1 MATLDLTLAA
11 LRLAGLT
18 NFTPEFGTK
27 EADGV
32 SVSTENV
39 CKDIMLP
46 FTFQRPVLVS
56 ETSDTGN
63 IEATRTLVLTNS
75 GIVLTLGRATF
86 AGCKITVQTG
96 FTSGSAQVRY
106 LTAANTYETVTLAAG
121 NSVEIVSNSDL
132 YFYKRLRINNSII
145 INTNE
150 NLIQNRR
157 YLYPSVF
164 PLANRNKETDFVV
177 QNNALYSK
185 NTVYIRAGA
194 TLPPFY
200 VEGVGLLQWHT
211 ETDVELGK
219 DDLDDTELNGFVGGK
234 DYFIY
239 LIYSPTLFPNAKDNL
254 GFKISLND
262 PDGIS
267 LYGNSDIAGSGAKPI
282 KAYAEVDG
290 AVLDEQNCMCIGG
303 FHTVLV
309 DCDALAAGQQVH
321 PLTDYTAG
329 AVHPFTVWDLYH
341 RPEGSSVGMLYNP
354 CINKWGSLYLL
365 SERAFDKTGTAAS
378 YGGTYPQNNIILI
391 SAANKEFVT
400 GTTTGRIFPCLR
412 GEQILSCQKQRF
424 PTLQEFTAFT
434 LGSPQGLEIKGDAN
448 PVTTGGHLASD
459 NTQIISYCGMFDG
472 VGVLWQWG
480 QENGYTISSDWQ
492 TNYNTMH
499 DKDVKGD
506 ASNPQTR
513 VILGGHWSNSS
524 HCGSRAYHW
533 NRGALELIDYFGFRA
548 VAEPRHIKG

>member
-96 FTSGSAQVRY
+96 FSSGSAQVRY

-150 NLIQNRR
+150 NLILNRR

-164 PLANRNKETDFVV
+164 PVANRNKDTDFVV
-177 QNNALYSK
+177 QNNQLYSK
-185 NTVYIRAGA
+185 NSVFIRAGA

-200 VEGVGLLQWHT
+200 VENVGLLQFHT
-211 ETDVELGK
+211 ENDIELDV
-219 DDLDDTELNGFVGGK
+219 DDCDDTCTGLEAGK

-290 AVLDEQNCMCIGG
+290 AVLNEQNCMCIGG

-309 DCDALAAGQQVH
+309 DCTALAAGAQVH

-378 YGGTYPQNNIILI
+378 YGGTYPKNNIILI

-400 GTTTGRIFPCLR
+400 GTTTVRVFPCLR
-412 GEQILSCQKQRF
+412 GEQILSFQKQRF

-434 LGSPQGLEIKGDAN
+434 LGSPQGLAIKGAAN

-480 QENGYTISSDWQ
+480 QENGYTVSSDWQ
-492 TNYNTMH
+492 TNYNTTH

-506 ASNPQTR
+506 AYNPQTR
-513 VILGGHWSNSS
+513 VILGGDWDYGS
-524 HCGSRAYHW
+524 HCGSRAYFW
-533 NRGALELIDYFGFRA
+533 NDGALVLDDIIGFRA

>member
-1 MATLDLTLAA
+1 MATLDLTLAQ

-46 FTFQRPVLVS
+46 FTFQRPVLVN

-63 IEATRTLVLTNS
+63 IEANRTLVLTNS
-75 GIVLTLGRATF
+75 NIILTLGRATF
-86 AGCKITVQTG
+86 AGCKIVVQAG
-96 FTSGSAQVRY
+96 FTSGSAEVKY
-106 LTAANTYETVTLAAG
+106 LTAANTYGIVTLAAG
-121 NSVEIVSNSDL
+121 NSVEIVSNSAL
-132 YFYKRLRINNSII
+132 YFYKRLLVNNSIV

-150 NLIQNRR
+150 HNRR

-164 PLANRNKETDFVV
+164 PLVNRNKETDFVV

-200 VEGVGLLQWHT
+200 VEGVGILQWHT
-211 ETDVELGK
+211 ESDVELGG

-239 LIYSPTLFPNAKDNL
+239 LIYSPTLFPNAPDNL

-267 LYGNSDIAGSGAKPI
+267 LYGDSDIAGTGAHPLKP
-282 KAYAEVDG
+282 YAEVDG
-290 AVLDEQNCMCIGG
+290 VVLTEENCLCIGG
-303 FHTVLV
+303 FHTVV
-309 DCDALAAGQQVH
+309 CDCNAL
-321 PLTDYTAG
+321 PTG
-329 AVHPFTVWDLYH
+329 AQIHPFTGYEAGAIHPFSVWDLFH
-341 RPEGSSVGMLYNP
+341 RAEGTNVGMLFNP
-354 CINKWGSLYLL
+354 TIQKWGGIYLPC
-365 SERAFDKTGTAAS
+365 ERAHAKTGTAAT
-378 YGGTYPQNNIILI
+378 YGGTYPKNNVMLI

-400 GTTTGRIFPCLR
+400 GKTTGREFHCLR
-412 GEQILSCQKQRF
+412 GEQIMSFQHQRF
-424 PTLQEFTAFT
+424 PTTQEFTAFT
-434 LGSPQGLEIKGDAN
+434 LGSPQGLSIKDGKN
-448 PVTTGGHLASD
+448 PVTTGAHLVSD

-472 VGVLWQWG
+472 VGVIWQFG
-480 QENGYTISSDWQ
+480 NANGYTYADDSRVNYTAQDSDVRGSA
-492 TNYNTMH
+492 H
-499 DKDVKGD
+499 
-506 ASNPQTR
+506 SPQTR
-513 VILGGHWSNSS
+513 VVFGGGWDNSS
-524 HCGSRAYHW
+524 QSGSRAYQW
-533 NRGALELIDYFGFRA
+533 NVGELGLYANIGFRA
-548 VAEPRHIKG
+548 VAEPRRTII

>member
-46 FTFQRPVLVS
+46 FTFQRPVLVN

-63 IEATRTLVLTNS
+63 IEANRTLVLTNS
-75 GIVLTLGRATF
+75 NIILTLGRATF
-86 AGCKITVQTG
+86 TGCKIVVQAG
-96 FTSGSAQVRY
+96 YTSGSAEVKY

-121 NSVEIVSNSDL
+121 NSLEIVSNSAL
-132 YFYKRLRINNSII
+132 YFYKRLRVNNSIV

-150 NLIQNRR
+150 HLINNRR

-164 PLANRNKETDFVV
+164 PLVNRNKETDFVV

-219 DDLDDTELNGFVGGK
+219 DDLDDTCTGLEPGK

-239 LIYSPTLFPNAKDNL
+239 LVYSPTLFPNAPDNL

-267 LYGNSDIAGSGAKPI
+267 IYGDSDIAGTGAHPLKP
-282 KAYAEVDG
+282 YAEVG
-290 AVLDEQNCMCIGG
+290 GVVLTEDNCLCIGG
-303 FHTVLV
+303 FHTVV
-309 DCDALAAGQQVH
+309 CDCDAL
-321 PLTDYTAG
+321 PNG
-329 AVHPFTVWDLYH
+329 AQIHPFTGYKAGAIHPFSVWDLFH
-341 RPEGSSVGMLYNP
+341 RAEGTNVGMLFNP
-354 CINKWGSLYLL
+354 TVQKWGSIYLL
-365 SERAFDKTGTAAS
+365 SERAFDKTGTPAT
-378 YGGTYPQNNIILI
+378 YGGTYPKNNVMLI

-400 GTTTGRIFPCLR
+400 GETTGRIFHCLR
-412 GEQILSCQKQRF
+412 GEQIMSFQHQRL

-434 LGSPQGLEIKGDAN
+434 LGSPQGFSLKEIDD

-472 VGVLWQWG
+472 VGVLYQWG
-480 QENGYTISSDWQ
+480 QENGFSVSSGWQ
-492 TNYNTMH
+492 TNYTTH
-499 DKDVKGD
+499 DSDVKGEV
-506 ASNPQTR
+506 ASPQTR
-513 VILGGHWSNSS
+513 IILGNYWGGDLRS
-524 HCGSRAYHW
+524 GSRSCAW
-533 NRGALELIDYFGFRA
+533 DNGALKLTYFIGFRA
-548 VAEPRHIKG
+548 VAEPRHTRI

>member
-1 MATLDLTLAA
+1 MATLDLTLNQ

-18 NFTPEFGTK
+18 NFTPDFGTK

-56 ETSDTGN
+56 ENSDTGS
-63 IEATRTLVLTNS
+63 IEANRLLVLTNS
-75 GIVLTLGRATF
+75 NIVLTLGRATF
-86 AGCKITVQTG
+86 GGCTVSVQAG
-96 FTSGSAQVRY
+96 FSDGSAQVRY
-106 LTAANTYETVTLAAG
+106 LVAAETYNTVTLAPG
-121 NSVEIVSNSDL
+121 DRIELVSTSDL
-132 YFYKRLRINNSII
+132 FFSVLLRVNDSTVV
-145 INTNE
+145 NTE
-150 NLIQNRR
+150 GKLTWNRR
-157 YLYPSVF
+157 YLYPTVM
-164 PLANRNKETDFVV
+164 PLTDRNKETDFVV
-177 QNNALYSK
+177 QNNEVYSK
-185 NTVYIRAGA
+185 DTVYIRAGA

-200 VEGVGLLQWHT
+200 VESVGVLQYHT
-211 ETDVELGK
+211 ETDVVLSAVN
-219 DDLDDTELNGFVGGK
+219 LDDTAAGFEAGK

-239 LIYSPTLFPNAKDNL
+239 LIYSPALFPSAPNNL

-267 LYGNSDIAGSGAKPI
+267 LYGNSDIAGIGVHPVKP
-282 KAYAEVDG
+282 YAEVAGVALSDT
-290 AVLDEQNCMCIGG
+290 NCMCVGG

-309 DCDALAAGQQVH
+309 DCTALSAGQQVH
-321 PLTDYTAG
+321 PFANYTA
-329 AVHPFTVWDLYH
+329 AAIHPYSVWDLFH
-341 RPEGSSVGMLYNP
+341 RPEGTSVGMTYNP
-354 CINKWGSLYLL
+354 CVNKWGSIYLL

-378 YGGTYPQNNIILI
+378 YGGTYPKNNIILI

-400 GTTTGRIFPCLR
+400 GTTTGRVFPCLR
-412 GEQILSCQKQRF
+412 GEQILSFQKQRF

-434 LGSPQGLEIKGDAN
+434 LGSPQGLAIKGAAN

-480 QENGYTISSDWQ
+480 QENGYTFSSDWQ
-492 TNYNTMH
+492 TNYNTTH
-499 DKDVKGD
+499 DRDVKGD
-506 ASNPQTR
+506 AYNPQTR
-513 VILGGHWSNSS
+513 VTLGGNWGSGSL
-524 HCGSRAYHW
+524 CGSRACAWDH
-533 NRGALELIDYFGFRA
+533 GALVLLGNFGFRA

>member
-1 MATLDLTLAA
+1 MATLDLTLAE

-39 CKDIMLP
+39 CKDFMLP
-46 FTFQRPVLVS
+46 FKFQRPVLVS

-150 NLIQNRR
+150 NLILNRR

-164 PLANRNKETDFVV
+164 PVANRNKDTDFVV
-177 QNNALYSK
+177 QNNQLYSK
-185 NTVYIRAGA
+185 NSVFIRAGA

-200 VEGVGLLQWHT
+200 VENVGLLQFHT
-211 ETDVELGK
+211 ESDIEL
-219 DDLDDTELNGFVGGK
+219 DADYCDDTCNGFEAGK

-290 AVLDEQNCMCIGG
+290 AVLNEQNCMCIGG

-378 YGGTYPQNNIILI
+378 YGGTYPKNNIILI

-400 GTTTGRIFPCLR
+400 GTTTGRVFPCLR
-412 GEQILSCQKQRF
+412 GEQILSFQKQRL

-434 LGSPQGLEIKGDAN
+434 LGSPQGLAIKGAAN

-480 QENGYTISSDWQ
+480 QENGYTVSSDWQ
-492 TNYNTMH
+492 TNYNTTH
-499 DKDVKGD
+499 DRDVKGD
-506 ASNPQTR
+506 AYNPQTR
-513 VILGGHWSNSS
+513 VRLGGDWGSSS
-524 HCGSRAYHW
+524 HCGARACVW
-533 NRGALELIDYFGFRA
+533 SNGALELAGYLGFRA

>member
-1 MATLDLTLAA
+1 MATLDLTLAE

-39 CKDIMLP
+39 CKDFMLP
-46 FTFQRPVLVS
+46 FKFQRPVLVS

-75 GIVLTLGRATF
+75 GTVLTLGRATF

-96 FTSGSAQVRY
+96 FTSGSAQVKY
-106 LTAANTYETVTLAAG
+106 LTAADTYETVTLSAG

-150 NLIQNRR
+150 HLIQNRR

-164 PLANRNKETDFVV
+164 PVVNRNKDTDFVV
-177 QNNALYSK
+177 QNNKLYSK
-185 NTVYIRAGA
+185 NSVFIRAGA

-200 VEGVGLLQWHT
+200 VESVGLLQFHT
-211 ETDVELGK
+211 ESDLELTA
-219 DDLDDTELNGFVGGK
+219 DDCDDTCNGLEAGK

-239 LIYSPTLFPNAKDNL
+239 LIYSSQLFPNAKDNL

-267 LYGNSDIAGSGAKPI
+267 IYGNSDIAGSGTKPI
-282 KAYAEVDG
+282 KAYAEIDG
-290 AVLDEQNCMCIGG
+290 VVLTADNCMCVGG
-303 FHTVLV
+303 FHTVLA
-309 DCDALAAGQQVH
+309 DCTALAAGAQVH
-321 PLTDYTAG
+321 PLLDYTAG
-329 AVHPFTVWDLYH
+329 AVHPFTVWDLFH

-365 SERAFDKTGTAAS
+365 SERAHAKTGTPAS
-378 YGGTYPQNNIILI
+378 YGGTYPNNNIMLI

-400 GTTTGRIFPCLR
+400 GTTTGRVFPCLR
-412 GEQILSCQKQRF
+412 GEQILSFQKQRF

-434 LGSPQGLEIKGDAN
+434 LGSPQGLAINGAAN
-448 PVTTGGHLASD
+448 PVTTGAHLASD

-480 QENGYTISSDWQ
+480 QENGYTSASDWN
-492 TNYNTMH
+492 TNYNTTH

-506 ASNPQTR
+506 AFNAQTR
-513 VILGGHWSNSS
+513 VILGGKWSSGS
-524 HCGSRAYHW
+524 HCGSRAHSWYY
-533 NRGALELIDYFGFRA
+533 GALELGGVLGFRA

>member
-1 MATLDLTLAA
+1 MATLDLTLAE

-39 CKDIMLP
+39 CKDFMLP
-46 FTFQRPVLVS
+46 FKFQRPVLVS

-96 FTSGSAQVRY
+96 FSSGSAQVRY

-132 YFYKRLRINNSII
+132 YFYKRLRINESII

-150 NLIQNRR
+150 HLIQNRR

-164 PLANRNKETDFVV
+164 PVVNRNKDTDFVV
-177 QNNALYSK
+177 QNNQLYSK
-185 NTVYIRAGA
+185 NSVYIRAGA
-194 TLPPFY
+194 TLPPFF
-200 VEGVGLLQWHT
+200 VQDVGLLQFHT
-211 ETDVELGK
+211 ESDIEL
-219 DDLDDTELNGFVGGK
+219 DASYCDDTCNGFEAGK

-239 LIYSPTLFPNAKDNL
+239 LIYSPSLFPNAKDNL

-267 LYGNSDIAGSGAKPI
+267 LYGNSDIAGTGTKPI
-282 KAYAEVDG
+282 KAYAEIDG
-290 AVLDEQNCMCIGG
+290 VVLTADNCMCVGG

-309 DCDALAAGQQVH
+309 DCTALAAGAQVH
-321 PLTDYTAG
+321 PFADYTAA
-329 AVHPFTVWDLYH
+329 AVHPFSVWDLFH
-341 RPEGSSVGMLYNP
+341 RPEGSSVGMLYDP
-354 CINKWGSLYLL
+354 CINKWGSIYLL
-365 SERAFDKTGTAAS
+365 SERAFDKTGTAAT
-378 YGGTYPQNNIILI
+378 YGGTYPKNNIMLI

-400 GTTTGRIFPCLR
+400 GTTAGRVFPCLR
-412 GEQILSCQKQRF
+412 GEQILSFQKQRF

-434 LGSPQGLEIKGDAN
+434 LGSPQGLAIKGAAN

-480 QENGYTISSDWQ
+480 QENGYTVSSDWQ
-492 TNYNTMH
+492 TNYNTTH
-499 DKDVKGD
+499 DRDVKGD
-506 ASNPQTR
+506 AYNPQTR
-513 VILGGHWSNSS
+513 VILGGDWNYSS
-524 HCGSRAYHW
+524 HCGSRACIW
-533 NRGALELIDYFGFRA
+533 NNGALVLNDNLGFRA

>member
-1 MATLDLTLAA
+1 MATLDLTLAE

-39 CKDIMLP
+39 CKDFMLP
-46 FTFQRPVLVS
+46 FKFQRPVLVS

-63 IEATRTLVLTNS
+63 IEATRTLVLINS

-96 FTSGSAQVRY
+96 FSSGSAQVRY
-106 LTAANTYETVTLAAG
+106 LTAADTYETVTLAAG
-121 NSVEIVSNSDL
+121 NSVEIVSNSYL
-132 YFYKRLRINNSII
+132 YFYKRLRINESII

-150 NLIQNRR
+150 HLIQNRR

-164 PLANRNKETDFVV
+164 PVVNRNKDTDFVV
-177 QNNALYSK
+177 QNNQLYSK
-185 NTVYIRAGA
+185 NSVYIRAGA
-194 TLPPFY
+194 TLSPFF
-200 VEGVGLLQWHT
+200 VQDVGLLQFHT
-211 ETDVELGK
+211 ESDIEL
-219 DDLDDTELNGFVGGK
+219 DASYCDDTCNGFEVGK

-239 LIYSPTLFPNAKDNL
+239 LIYSPSLFPNAKDNL

-267 LYGNSDIAGSGAKPI
+267 LYGNSDIAGTGTKPI
-282 KAYAEVDG
+282 KAYAEIDG
-290 AVLDEQNCMCIGG
+290 VVLTADNCMCVGG

-309 DCDALAAGQQVH
+309 DCTALAAGAQVH
-321 PLTDYTAG
+321 PFADYTAA
-329 AVHPFTVWDLYH
+329 AVHPFSVWDLFH
-341 RPEGSSVGMLYNP
+341 RPEGSSVGMLYDP
-354 CINKWGSLYLL
+354 CINKWGSIYLL
-365 SERAFDKTGTAAS
+365 SERAFDKTGTAAT
-378 YGGTYPQNNIILI
+378 YGGTYPQNNIMLI

-400 GTTTGRIFPCLR
+400 GTTGRVFPCLR
-412 GEQILSCQKQRF
+412 GEQILSFQKQRF

-434 LGSPQGLEIKGDAN
+434 LGSPQGLAIKGAAK

-472 VGVLWQWG
+472 VGVLRQWG
-480 QENGYTISSDWQ
+480 QENGYTVFSDWQ
-492 TNYNTMH
+492 TNYNTTH
-499 DKDVKGD
+499 DRDVKGD
-506 ASNPQTR
+506 AYNPQTR
-513 VILGGHWSNSS
+513 VLLGGSWNDSS
-524 HCGSRAYHW
+524 HCGSRACNWDH
-533 NRGALELIDYFGFRA
+533 GALELNDNAGFRA

>member
-1 MATLDLTLAA
+1 MAILDLTLAQ

-32 SVSTENV
+32 GVSTENV

-46 FTFQRPVLVS
+46 FTFQRPVLVN

-63 IEATRTLVLTNS
+63 IEANRTLVLTNS
-75 GIVLTLGRATF
+75 NIILTLGRATF
-86 AGCKITVQTG
+86 AGCKIVVQAD
-96 FTSGSAQVRY
+96 FTSGSAEVKY

-121 NSVEIVSNSDL
+121 NSVEIVSNSAL
-132 YFYKRLRINNSII
+132 YFYKRLLVNNSIV
-145 INTNE
+145 INTNG
-150 NLIQNRR
+150 NLINNRR

-164 PLANRNKETDFVV
+164 PLVNRNKETDFVV

-200 VEGVGLLQWHT
+200 VKGVGILQWHT
-211 ETDVELGK
+211 ESDVELGG

-239 LIYSPTLFPNAKDNL
+239 LIYSPTLFPNAPDNL

-267 LYGNSDIAGSGAKPI
+267 LYGDSDIAGTGANPLKP
-282 KAYAEVDG
+282 YAEVDG
-290 AVLDEQNCMCIGG
+290 VVLTEENCLCIGG
-303 FHTVLV
+303 FHTVV
-309 DCDALAAGQQVH
+309 CDCNALPTGAQIH
-321 PLTDYTAG
+321 PFKDYKAG
-329 AVHPFTVWDLYH
+329 AIHPFSVWDLFH
-341 RPEGSSVGMLYNP
+341 RAEGTNVGMLFNP
-354 CINKWGSLYLL
+354 TIQKWGGIYLQC
-365 SERAFDKTGTAAS
+365 ERAHAKTGTAAT
-378 YGGTYPQNNIILI
+378 YGGTYPKNNVMLI

-400 GTTTGRIFPCLR
+400 GATTGRIFCCLR
-412 GEQILSCQKQRF
+412 GEQIMSFQHQRF

-434 LGSPQGLEIKGDAN
+434 LGSPQGLTVKYGN
-448 PVTTGGHLASD
+448 PRTTGEHLTRN

-472 VGVLWQWG
+472 VGVIWQWG
-480 QENGYTISSDWQ
+480 NAHGYTSGNDWQ
-492 TNYNTMH
+492 NNYTT
-499 DKDVKGD
+499 DDSDVKGD
-506 ASNPQTR
+506 AYNSQTR
-513 VILGGHWSNSS
+513 VILGGAWANSS
-524 HCGSRAYHW
+524 RCGSRAYNW
-533 NRGALELIDYFGFRA
+533 SSGVLLLDKYIGFRA
-548 VAEPRHIKG
+548 VAEPRRTSI

>member
-150 NLIQNRR
+150 NLILNRR

-164 PLANRNKETDFVV
+164 PVVNRNKDTDFVV
-177 QNNALYSK
+177 QNNQLYSK
-185 NTVYIRAGA
+185 NSVFIRAGA

-200 VEGVGLLQWHT
+200 VENVGLLQFHT
-211 ETDVELGK
+211 ESDIEL
-219 DDLDDTELNGFVGGK
+219 DADYCDDTCNGFEAGK

-290 AVLDEQNCMCIGG
+290 AVLNEQNCMCIGG

-309 DCDALAAGQQVH
+309 DCTALAAGAQVH
-321 PLTDYTAG
+321 PFADYTAA
-329 AVHPFTVWDLYH
+329 AVHPFSVWDLFH
-341 RPEGSSVGMLYNP
+341 RPEGSSVGMLYDP
-354 CINKWGSLYLL
+354 CINKWGSIYLL
-365 SERAFDKTGTAAS
+365 SERAFDKTGTAAT
-378 YGGTYPQNNIILI
+378 YGGTYPKNNIMLI

-400 GTTTGRIFPCLR
+400 GQTAGRVFPCLR
-412 GEQILSCQKQRF
+412 GEQILSFQKQRF

-434 LGSPQGLEIKGDAN
+434 FGSPQGLAIKGAAN

-480 QENGYTISSDWQ
+480 QENGYTVSSDWQ
-492 TNYNTMH
+492 TNYNTTH

-506 ASNPQTR
+506 AYNPQTR
-513 VILGGHWSNSS
+513 VILGGNWGDSS
-524 HCGSRAYHW
+524 HCGSRAYAW
-533 NRGALELIDYFGFRA
+533 NNGALGLHDIIGFRA

>member
-1 MATLDLTLAA
+1 MATLDLTLAE

-39 CKDIMLP
+39 CKDFMLP
-46 FTFQRPVLVS
+46 FKFQRPVLVS

-121 NSVEIVSNSDL
+121 NSVEIVSNSEL

-150 NLIQNRR
+150 HLIQNRR

-164 PLANRNKETDFVV
+164 PVVNRNKDTDFVV
-177 QNNALYSK
+177 QNNQLYSK
-185 NTVYIRAGA
+185 NSVFIRAGA

-200 VEGVGLLQWHT
+200 VENVGLLQFHT
-211 ETDVELGK
+211 ESDIEL
-219 DDLDDTELNGFVGGK
+219 DADYCDDTCTGLEAGK

-239 LIYSPTLFPNAKDNL
+239 LIYSPTLFPNEKDNL

-267 LYGNSDIAGSGAKPI
+267 LYGNSDISGSGAKPI

-290 AVLDEQNCMCIGG
+290 AVLNEQNCMCIGG

-309 DCDALAAGQQVH
+309 DCDALAAGQQIH

-378 YGGTYPQNNIILI
+378 YGGTYPKNNIILI

-400 GTTTGRIFPCLR
+400 GTTTGRVFPCLR
-412 GEQILSCQKQRF
+412 GEQILSFQKQRL

-434 LGSPQGLEIKGDAN
+434 LGSPQGLSIKGAAN
-448 PVTTGGHLASD
+448 PITTGGHLASD

-480 QENGYTISSDWQ
+480 QENGNTADSDWK
-492 TNYNTMH
+492 TNYNTTH
-499 DKDVKGD
+499 DRDVKGD
-506 ASNPQTR
+506 AYSPQTR
-513 VILGGHWSNSS
+513 VGFGGKWDSSS
-524 HCGSRAYHW
+524 HCGSRACYW
-533 NRGALELIDYFGFRA
+533 ANEALILSDTFGFRA
-548 VAEPRHIKG
+548 VSEPRHIKG

>member
-1 MATLDLTLAA
+1 MATLDLTLNE

-39 CKDIMLP
+39 CKDFMLP
-46 FTFQRPVLVS
+46 FKFQRPVLVS
-56 ETSDTGN
+56 ETSGTGN

-96 FTSGSAQVRY
+96 FASGSAQVRY

-150 NLIQNRR
+150 HLIQNRR
-157 YLYPSVF
+157 YLYPTVF
-164 PLANRNKETDFVV
+164 PVANRNKDTDFVV
-177 QNNALYSK
+177 QNNQLYSK
-185 NTVYIRAGA
+185 NSVYIRAGA
-194 TLPPFY
+194 TLPPFF
-200 VEGVGLLQWHT
+200 VDGVGLLQFHT
-211 ETDVELGK
+211 ENDIELDV
-219 DDLDDTELNGFVGGK
+219 DDCDDTCTGLEAGK

-239 LIYSPTLFPNAKDNL
+239 LIYSPTLFPNEKDNL

-267 LYGNSDIAGSGAKPI
+267 LYGNSDIAGSGSKPI
-282 KAYAEVDG
+282 KPYAEIDG
-290 AVLDEQNCMCIGG
+290 VVLTADNCMCIGG

-309 DCDALAAGQQVH
+309 DCDALAAGVQAH
-321 PLTDYTAG
+321 PLRDYTAG
-329 AVHPFTVWDLYH
+329 AVHPFTVWDLFH
-341 RPEGSSVGMLYNP
+341 RPEGTSVGMLYNP
-354 CINKWGSLYLL
+354 CINKWGSIYLL

-378 YGGTYPQNNIILI
+378 YGGTYPKNNIILI

-400 GTTTGRIFPCLR
+400 GTTTGRVFPCLR
-412 GEQILSCQKQRF
+412 GEQILSFQKQRF

-434 LGSPQGLEIKGDAN
+434 LGSPQGLAIKGAAN

-459 NTQIISYCGMFDG
+459 NSQIISYCGMFDG

-480 QENGYTISSDWQ
+480 QENGYTVSSDWQ
-492 TNYNTMH
+492 TNYNTTH

-506 ASNPQTR
+506 AYSPQTR
-513 VILGGHWSNSS
+513 VILGGCWSNSS
-524 HCGSRAYHW
+524 RCGSRACTWYA
-533 NRGALELIDYFGFRA
+533 GALGLIDSIGFRA

>member
-1 MATLDLTLAA
+1 MATLDLTLAQ

-32 SVSTENV
+32 SVNTENV

-46 FTFQRPVLVS
+46 FTFQRPVLVN

-63 IEATRTLVLTNS
+63 IEANRTLVLTNS
-75 GIVLTLGRATF
+75 NIILTLGRATF

-150 NLIQNRR
+150 NLILNRR

-177 QNNALYSK
+177 QNNVIYAK
-185 NTVYIRAGA
+185 NAVYIRAGA
-194 TLPPFY
+194 TLPSFY

-211 ETDVELGK
+211 ETDVVLDS
-219 DDLDDTELNGFVGGK
+219 DDLDDTESNGFVGGK

-267 LYGNSDIAGSGAKPI
+267 LYGNSDISGTGAHPLKP
-282 KAYAEVDG
+282 YAEVDG
-290 AVLDEQNCMCIGG
+290 VVLTEDNCLCIGG
-303 FHTVLV
+303 FHTVV
-309 DCDALAAGQQVH
+309 CDCLAL
-321 PLTDYTAG
+321 PTG
-329 AVHPFTVWDLYH
+329 AQIHPFTGYAAGAIHPFSVWDLFH
-341 RPEGSSVGMLYNP
+341 RPEGSSVGMLFNP
-354 CINKWGSLYLL
+354 TIQKWGSIYLL
-365 SERAFDKTGTAAS
+365 CERTHAKTGTAAT
-378 YGGTYPQNNIILI
+378 YGGAYPRNNIKLI

-400 GTTTGRIFPCLR
+400 GVTTGRQFHCLR
-412 GEQILSCQKQRF
+412 GEQIMSFQHQRL

-434 LGSPQGLEIKGDAN
+434 LGSPQGLAIKGAATT
-448 PVTTGGHLASD
+448 VTTGEHLASD

-472 VGVLWQWG
+472 VGVIRQWG
-480 QENGYTISSDWQ
+480 NANGYSSGSDWQ
-492 TNYNTMH
+492 TNYTT
-499 DKDVKGD
+499 DDSDVKGD
-506 ASNPQTR
+506 AFNPQTR
-513 VILGGHWSNSS
+513 VILGGFWDNSS
-524 HCGSRAYHW
+524 HCGSRACDWAY
-533 NRGALELIDYFGFRA
+533 GELELIGGVGFRA
-548 VAEPRHIKG
+548 VAEPRRTRI

>member
-32 SVSTENV
+32 GVSTENV

-46 FTFQRPVLVS
+46 FTFQRPVLVN

-63 IEATRTLVLTNS
+63 IEANRTLVLTNS
-75 GIVLTLGRATF
+75 NIILTLGRATF
-86 AGCKITVQTG
+86 AGCKIVVQAG
-96 FTSGSAQVRY
+96 FTSGSAEVKY
-106 LTAANTYETVTLAAG
+106 LTAANTYGIVTLAAG
-121 NSVEIVSNSDL
+121 NSVEIVSNSAL
-132 YFYKRLRINNSII
+132 YFYKRLLVNNSIV

-150 NLIQNRR
+150 HNRR

-164 PLANRNKETDFVV
+164 PLVNRNKETDFVV

-211 ETDVELGK
+211 ESDVELGG

-239 LIYSPTLFPNAKDNL
+239 LIYSPTLFPNAPDNL

-267 LYGNSDIAGSGAKPI
+267 LYGDSDIAGTGAHPLKP
-282 KAYAEVDG
+282 YAEVDG
-290 AVLDEQNCMCIGG
+290 VVLTEENCLCIGG
-303 FHTVLV
+303 FHTVV
-309 DCDALAAGQQVH
+309 CDCNALPTGAQIH
-321 PLTDYTAG
+321 PFKDYKAG
-329 AVHPFTVWDLYH
+329 AIHPFSVWDLFH
-341 RPEGSSVGMLYNP
+341 RAEGTNVGMLFNP
-354 CINKWGSLYLL
+354 TIQKWGGIYL
-365 SERAFDKTGTAAS
+365 SCERAHAKTGTAAT
-378 YGGTYPQNNIILI
+378 YGGTYPKNNVMLI

-400 GTTTGRIFPCLR
+400 GSTGARSFHCLR
-412 GEQILSCQKQRF
+412 GEQIMSFQHQRF

-434 LGSPQGLEIKGDAN
+434 LGSPQGLAIKDETN
-448 PVTTGGHLASD
+448 PVTTGPHLASD

-472 VGVLWQWG
+472 VGVIWQWG
-480 QENGYTISSDWQ
+480 NANCCTVNSSWD
-492 TNYNTMH
+492 TNYTTQ
-499 DKDVKGD
+499 DSDVKGD
-506 ASNPQTR
+506 VYNLQIR
-513 VILGGHWSNSS
+513 VILGGGWSNSS
-524 HCGSRAYHW
+524 RCGSRAYFW
-533 NRGALELIDYFGFRA
+533 SKVNLNSYDNFGFRA
-548 VAEPRHIKG
+548 VAEPRRTSI

>member
-1 MATLDLTLAA
+1 MATLDLTLNE

-39 CKDIMLP
+39 CKDFMLP
-46 FTFQRPVLVS
+46 FKFQRPVLVS

-96 FTSGSAQVRY
+96 FASGSAQVRY
-106 LTAANTYETVTLAAG
+106 LTAANTYETVTLSAG

-157 YLYPSVF
+157 YLYPTVF
-164 PLANRNKETDFVV
+164 PVASRNKDTDFVV
-177 QNNALYSK
+177 QNNQLYSK
-185 NTVYIRAGA
+185 NSVYIRAGA
-194 TLPPFY
+194 TLPPFF
-200 VEGVGLLQWHT
+200 VDGVGLLQFHT
-211 ETDVELGK
+211 ENDIELDV
-219 DDLDDTELNGFVGGK
+219 DDCDDTCTGLEAGK

-239 LIYSPTLFPNAKDNL
+239 LIYSPTLFPNEKDNL

-267 LYGNSDIAGSGAKPI
+267 LYGNSDIAGSGSKPI
-282 KAYAEVDG
+282 KPYAEIDG
-290 AVLDEQNCMCIGG
+290 VVLTADNCMCIGG

-329 AVHPFTVWDLYH
+329 AVHPFSVWDLFH
-341 RPEGSSVGMLYNP
+341 RPEGTSVGMTYNP
-354 CINKWGSLYLL
+354 CVNKWGSIYLL
-365 SERAFDKTGTAAS
+365 SERAFDKTGTAAT
-378 YGGTYPQNNIILI
+378 YGGTYPKNNIILI

-400 GTTTGRIFPCLR
+400 GTTTGRVFPCLR
-412 GEQILSCQKQRF
+412 GEQILSFQKQRF
-424 PTLQEFTAFT
+424 PTLQEFTSFT
-434 LGSPQGLEIKGDAN
+434 LGSPQGLAIKGAAN
-448 PVTTGGHLASD
+448 PVTTGAHLASD
-459 NTQIISYCGMFDG
+459 NSQIISYCGVFDG

-480 QENGYTISSDWQ
+480 QENGYTVASDWQ
-492 TNYNTMH
+492 TNYNTTH

-506 ASNPQTR
+506 AYNPQTR
-513 VILGGHWSNSS
+513 VLLGGNWGNSS
-524 HCGSRAYHW
+524 HCGSRACHW
-533 NRGALELIDYFGFRA
+533 YAGALVLTDYVGFRA

>member
-1 MATLDLTLAA
+1 MATLDLTLAE

-39 CKDIMLP
+39 CKDFMLP
-46 FTFQRPVLVS
+46 FKFQRPVLVS

-96 FTSGSAQVRY
+96 FSSGSAQVRY

-132 YFYKRLRINNSII
+132 YFYKRLRINESII

-150 NLIQNRR
+150 HLIQNRR
-157 YLYPSVF
+157 FLYPSVF
-164 PLANRNKETDFVV
+164 PVVNRNKDTDFVV
-177 QNNALYSK
+177 QNNELCSK
-185 NTVYIRAGA
+185 NSVYIRAGA
-194 TLPPFY
+194 TLPPFF
-200 VEGVGLLQWHT
+200 VQDVGLLQFHT
-211 ETDVELGK
+211 ESDIEL
-219 DDLDDTELNGFVGGK
+219 DASYCDDTCNGFEAGK

-239 LIYSPTLFPNAKDNL
+239 LIYSPSLFPNAKDNL

-267 LYGNSDIAGSGAKPI
+267 LYGNSDIAGTGTKPI

-290 AVLDEQNCMCIGG
+290 VVLTADNCMCVGG

-309 DCDALAAGQQVH
+309 DCTALAAGAQVH
-321 PLTDYTAG
+321 PFADYTAA
-329 AVHPFTVWDLYH
+329 AVHPFSVWDLFH
-341 RPEGSSVGMLYNP
+341 RPEGSSVGMLYDP
-354 CINKWGSLYLL
+354 CINKWGSIYLL
-365 SERAFDKTGTAAS
+365 SERAFDKTGTAAT
-378 YGGTYPQNNIILI
+378 YGGTYPKNNIMLI

-400 GTTTGRIFPCLR
+400 GTTAGRVFPCLS
-412 GEQILSCQKQRF
+412 GEQILSFQKQRF

-434 LGSPQGLEIKGDAN
+434 LGSPQGLAIKGAAN

-480 QENGYTISSDWQ
+480 QENGYTVSSDWQ
-492 TNYNTMH
+492 TNYNTTH
-499 DKDVKGD
+499 DRDVKGD
-506 ASNPQTR
+506 AYNPQTR
-513 VILGGHWSNSS
+513 VILGGHWSSSS

-533 NRGALELIDYFGFRA
+533 GGGALVLAGDIGFRA

>member
-1 MATLDLTLAA
+1 MATLDLTLAQ

-32 SVSTENV
+32 GVSTENV

-46 FTFQRPVLVS
+46 FTFQRPVLVN

-63 IEATRTLVLTNS
+63 IEANRTLVLTNS
-75 GIVLTLGRATF
+75 NIILTLGRATF
-86 AGCKITVQTG
+86 AGCKIVVQAD
-96 FTSGSAQVRY
+96 FTSGSAEVKY
-106 LTAANTYETVTLAAG
+106 LTAANTYETLTLVAG

-132 YFYKRLRINNSII
+132 YFYKRLHIGNSVI
-145 INTNE
+145 INTN
-150 NLIQNRR
+150 LILNRR

-164 PLANRNKETDFVV
+164 PLVNRNKETDFVV

-211 ETDVELGK
+211 ESDVELGG

-239 LIYSPTLFPNAKDNL
+239 LIYSPTLFPNAPDNL

-267 LYGNSDIAGSGAKPI
+267 LYGDSDIAGTGAHPLKP
-282 KAYAEVDG
+282 YAEVDG
-290 AVLDEQNCMCIGG
+290 VVLTEENCLCIGG
-303 FHTVLV
+303 FHTVV
-309 DCDALAAGQQVH
+309 CDCNAL
-321 PLTDYTAG
+321 PTG
-329 AVHPFTVWDLYH
+329 AQIHPFTDYKAGAIHPFSVWDLFH
-341 RPEGSSVGMLYNP
+341 RAEGTNVGMLFNP
-354 CINKWGSLYLL
+354 TIQKWGGIYLAC
-365 SERAFDKTGTAAS
+365 ERAHAKTGTAAT
-378 YGGTYPQNNIILI
+378 YGGTYPKNNVMLI

-400 GTTTGRIFPCLR
+400 GVTTGREFHCLR
-412 GEQILSCQKQRF
+412 GEQIMSFQHQRF
-424 PTLQEFTAFT
+424 PALQEFTAFT
-434 LGSPQGLEIKGDAN
+434 LGSPQGLTTKYGN
-448 PVTTGGHLASD
+448 PRTTGEHLTRD

-472 VGVLWQWG
+472 VGIIWQWG
-480 QENGYTISSDWQ
+480 NANGYTSASNWQ
-492 TNYNTMH
+492 TNYTTN
-499 DKDVKGD
+499 DSDVKGD

-513 VILGGHWSNSS
+513 VILGGAWANSS
-524 HCGSRAYHW
+524 RCGSRAYNW
-533 NRGALELIDYFGFRA
+533 NSGALLLDKYIGFRA
-548 VAEPRHIKG
+548 VAEPRRTSI

>member
-96 FTSGSAQVRY
+96 FSSGSAQVRY

-150 NLIQNRR
+150 NLILNRR

-164 PLANRNKETDFVV
+164 PVANRNKDTDFVV
-177 QNNALYSK
+177 QNNQLYSK
-185 NTVYIRAGA
+185 NSVFIRAGA

-200 VEGVGLLQWHT
+200 VENVGLLQFHT
-211 ETDVELGK
+211 ESDIELDV
-219 DDLDDTELNGFVGGK
+219 DDCDDTCTGLEAGK

-290 AVLDEQNCMCIGG
+290 AILNEQNCMCIGG

-378 YGGTYPQNNIILI
+378 YGGTYPKNNIILI

-400 GTTTGRIFPCLR
+400 GTTTGRVFPCLR
-412 GEQILSCQKQRF
+412 GEQILSFQKQRL

-434 LGSPQGLEIKGDAN
+434 LGSPQGLAIKNAAN

-480 QENGYTISSDWQ
+480 QENGYTVASDWQ
-492 TNYNTMH
+492 TNYNTTH

-506 ASNPQTR
+506 AYNPQTR
-513 VILGGHWSNSS
+513 VRLGGSWGGSS
-524 HCGSRAYHW
+524 HCGSRACDW
-533 NRGALELIDYFGFRA
+533 FNGALELGGNIGFRA

>member
-46 FTFQRPVLVS
+46 FTFQRPVLVN

-63 IEATRTLVLTNS
+63 IEANRTLVLTNS
-75 GIVLTLGRATF
+75 NIILTLGRATF
-86 AGCKITVQTG
+86 AGCKIVVQAG
-96 FTSGSAQVRY
+96 FTSGSAKVKY

-121 NSVEIVSNSDL
+121 NSVEIVSNSAL
-132 YFYKRLRINNSII
+132 YFHKSLRVNNSIV

-150 NLIQNRR
+150 HFINNRR

-164 PLANRNKETDFVV
+164 PLVNRNKETDFVV

-211 ETDVELGK
+211 ESDVELGEN
-219 DDLDDTELNGFVGGK
+219 DLDDTELNGFVGGK

-239 LIYSPTLFPNAKDNL
+239 LIYSPTLFPNAPDNL

-267 LYGNSDIAGSGAKPI
+267 LYGDSDIAGTGAHPLKP
-282 KAYAEVDG
+282 YAEVDG
-290 AVLDEQNCMCIGG
+290 VVLTEENCLCIGG
-303 FHTVLV
+303 FHTVV
-309 DCDALAAGQQVH
+309 CDCNAL
-321 PLTDYTAG
+321 PTG
-329 AVHPFTVWDLYH
+329 AQIHPFTGYEAGAIHPFSVWDLFH
-341 RPEGSSVGMLYNP
+341 RAEGTNVGMLYNP
-354 CINKWGSLYLL
+354 CINKWSSIYLL
-365 SERAFDKTGTAAS
+365 SERAFDKTGTAAT
-378 YGGTYPQNNIILI
+378 YGGTYPKNNVMLI

-400 GTTTGRIFPCLR
+400 GATTGRIFHCLR
-412 GEQILSCQKQRF
+412 GEQIMSFQHQRF

-434 LGSPQGLEIKGDAN
+434 LGSPQGLAIKNGTN
-448 PVTTGGHLASD
+448 PVTTGAHLASD

-472 VGVLWQWG
+472 VGVIWQWG
-480 QENGYTISSDWQ
+480 NANCCTLNKEWQPNYTTQDS
-492 TNYNTMH
+492 
-499 DKDVKGD
+499 DVKGD
-506 ASNPQTR
+506 SFNKQIR
-513 VILGGHWSNSS
+513 VILGGGWSNSS
-524 HCGSRAYHW
+524 RCGSRAYFW
-533 NRGALELIDYFGFRA
+533 SNEDLNSYNNFGFRA
-548 VAEPRHIKG
+548 VAESRRTRI

>member
-1 MATLDLTLAA
+1 MATLDLTLAQ

-46 FTFQRPVLVS
+46 FTFQRPVLVN

-63 IEATRTLVLTNS
+63 IEANRTLVLTNS
-75 GIVLTLGRATF
+75 NIILTLGRATF
-86 AGCKITVQTG
+86 AGCKIVVQTG
-96 FTSGSAQVRY
+96 FTSGNAEVKY

-121 NSVEIVSNSDL
+121 NSVEIVSNNDL

-145 INTNE
+145 INTN
-150 NLIQNRR
+150 LILNRR

-164 PLANRNKETDFVV
+164 PLVNRNKETDFVV

-219 DDLDDTELNGFVGGK
+219 DDLDDTESNGFVGGK

-239 LIYSPTLFPNAKDNL
+239 LIYSPTLFPNAPDNL

-267 LYGNSDIAGSGAKPI
+267 LYGDSDIAGTGAHPLKP
-282 KAYAEVDG
+282 YAEVDG
-290 AVLDEQNCMCIGG
+290 VVLTEDNCLCIGG
-303 FHTVLV
+303 FHTVV
-309 DCDALAAGQQVH
+309 CDCNAL
-321 PLTDYTAG
+321 PTG
-329 AVHPFTVWDLYH
+329 AQIHPFTGYKAGAIHPFSVWDLFH
-341 RPEGSSVGMLYNP
+341 RAEGTNVGMLFNP
-354 CINKWGSLYLL
+354 TIQKWGGIYL
-365 SERAFDKTGTAAS
+365 SCERTHAKTGTAS
-378 YGGTYPQNNIILI
+378 TYGGTYPKNNIILI

-400 GTTTGRIFPCLR
+400 GTTTGRVFSCLR
-412 GEQILSCQKQRF
+412 GEQILSFQKQRL

-434 LGSPQGLEIKGDAN
+434 LGSPQGLSMKNAAN
-448 PVTTGGHLASD
+448 PVTTGAHLASD

-472 VGVLWQWG
+472 VGVIWQWG
-480 QENGYTISSDWQ
+480 NTNGYTAHEDWVL
-492 TNYNTMH
+492 NYTTH
-499 DKDVKGD
+499 DSDVKGY
-506 ASNPQTR
+506 AYKAQTR
-513 VILGGHWSNSS
+513 VLLGGTYGFDKS
-524 HCGSRAYHW
+524 GSRTF
-533 NRGALELIDYFGFRA
+533 YFNVGEIYLGSLQGFRA
-548 VAEPRHIKG
+548 VAEPRRT

>member
-1 MATLDLTLAA
+1 MATLDLTLAE

-39 CKDIMLP
+39 CKDFMLP
-46 FTFQRPVLVS
+46 FKFQRPVLVS

-96 FTSGSAQVRY
+96 FSSGSAQVRY

-132 YFYKRLRINNSII
+132 YFYKRLRINESII

-150 NLIQNRR
+150 HLIQNRR
-157 YLYPSVF
+157 FLYPSVF
-164 PLANRNKETDFVV
+164 PVVNRNKDTDFVV
-177 QNNALYSK
+177 QNNELYSK
-185 NTVYIRAGA
+185 NSVYIRAGA
-194 TLPPFY
+194 TLPPFF
-200 VEGVGLLQWHT
+200 VQDVGLLQFHT
-211 ETDVELGK
+211 ESDIEL
-219 DDLDDTELNGFVGGK
+219 DASYCDDTCNGFEAGK

-239 LIYSPTLFPNAKDNL
+239 LIYSPQLFPNAKDNL

-267 LYGNSDIAGSGAKPI
+267 LYGNSDIAGTGTKPI
-282 KAYAEVDG
+282 KPYAEIDG
-290 AVLDEQNCMCIGG
+290 VVLTADNCMCVGG

-309 DCDALAAGQQVH
+309 DCTALAAGAQVH
-321 PLTDYTAG
+321 PFADYTAA
-329 AVHPFTVWDLYH
+329 AVHPFSVWDLFH
-341 RPEGSSVGMLYNP
+341 RPEGSSVGMLYDP
-354 CINKWGSLYLL
+354 CINKWGSIYLL
-365 SERAFDKTGTAAS
+365 SERAFDKTGTAAT
-378 YGGTYPQNNIILI
+378 YGGTYPKNNIMLI

-400 GTTTGRIFPCLR
+400 GQTAGRVFPCLR
-412 GEQILSCQKQRF
+412 GEQILSFQKQRF

-434 LGSPQGLEIKGDAN
+434 LGSPQGLAIKGAAN

-480 QENGYTISSDWQ
+480 QENGYTVSSDWQ
-492 TNYNTMH
+492 TNYNTTH
-499 DKDVKGD
+499 DRDVKGD
-506 ASNPQTR
+506 AYNPQTR
-513 VILGGHWSNSS
+513 VSLGGDWDNSS
-524 HCGSRAYHW
+524 HCGSRACVW
-533 NRGALELIDYFGFRA
+533 NNGALVLSGNIGFRA

>member
-1 MATLDLTLAA
+1 MATLDLTLAE

-39 CKDIMLP
+39 CKDFMLP
-46 FTFQRPVLVS
+46 FKFQRPVLVS

-96 FTSGSAQVRY
+96 FSSGSAQVRY

-132 YFYKRLRINNSII
+132 YFYKRLRINESII

-150 NLIQNRR
+150 HLIQNRR
-157 YLYPSVF
+157 FLYPSVF
-164 PLANRNKETDFVV
+164 PVVNRNKDTDFVV
-177 QNNALYSK
+177 QNNELYSK
-185 NTVYIRAGA
+185 NSVYIRAGA
-194 TLPPFY
+194 TLPPFF
-200 VEGVGLLQWHT
+200 VQDVGLLQFHT
-211 ETDVELGK
+211 ESDIEL
-219 DDLDDTELNGFVGGK
+219 DASYCDDTCNGFEAGK

-239 LIYSPTLFPNAKDNL
+239 LIYSPSLFPNAKDNL

-267 LYGNSDIAGSGAKPI
+267 LYGNSDIAGTGTKPI
-282 KAYAEVDG
+282 KAYAEIDG
-290 AVLDEQNCMCIGG
+290 VVLTADNCMCVGG

-309 DCDALAAGQQVH
+309 DCTALAAGAQVH
-321 PLTDYTAG
+321 PFADYTAA
-329 AVHPFTVWDLYH
+329 AVHPFSVWDLFH
-341 RPEGSSVGMLYNP
+341 RPEGSSVGMLYDP
-354 CINKWGSLYLL
+354 CINKWGSIYLL
-365 SERAFDKTGTAAS
+365 SERAFDKTGTAAT
-378 YGGTYPQNNIILI
+378 YGGTYPKNNIMLI

-400 GTTTGRIFPCLR
+400 GQTAGRVFPCLR
-412 GEQILSCQKQRF
+412 GEQILSFQKQRF

-434 LGSPQGLEIKGDAN
+434 LGSPQGLAIKGAAN

-480 QENGYTISSDWQ
+480 QENGYTVSSDWQ
-492 TNYNTMH
+492 TNYNTTH

-506 ASNPQTR
+506 AYNPQTR
-513 VILGGHWSNSS
+513 VILGGDWGYGS
-524 HCGSRAYHW
+524 HCGSRAYYW
-533 NRGALELIDYFGFRA
+533 SSGALGLDGDIGFRA
-548 VAEPRHIKG
+548 VAEPRHPRG

>member
-1 MATLDLTLAA
+1 MATLDLTLAE

-39 CKDIMLP
+39 CKDFMLP
-46 FTFQRPVLVS
+46 FKFQRPVLVS

-96 FTSGSAQVRY
+96 FSSGSAQVRY

-132 YFYKRLRINNSII
+132 YFYKRLRINGSII

-150 NLIQNRR
+150 HLIQNRR
-157 YLYPSVF
+157 FLYPSVF
-164 PLANRNKETDFVV
+164 PVVNRNKDTDFVV
-177 QNNALYSK
+177 QNNELYSK
-185 NTVYIRAGA
+185 NSVYIRAGA
-194 TLPPFY
+194 TLPPFF
-200 VEGVGLLQWHT
+200 VQDVGLLQFHT
-211 ETDVELGK
+211 ESDIEL
-219 DDLDDTELNGFVGGK
+219 DASYCDDTCNGFEAGK

-239 LIYSPTLFPNAKDNL
+239 LIYSPQLFPNAKDNL

-267 LYGNSDIAGSGAKPI
+267 LYGNSDIAGTGTKPI
-282 KAYAEVDG
+282 KPYAEIDG
-290 AVLDEQNCMCIGG
+290 VVLTADNCMCVGG

-309 DCDALAAGQQVH
+309 DCTALAAGAQVH
-321 PLTDYTAG
+321 PFADYTAA
-329 AVHPFTVWDLYH
+329 AVHPFSVWDLFH
-341 RPEGSSVGMLYNP
+341 RPEGSSVGMLYDP
-354 CINKWGSLYLL
+354 CINKWGSIYLL
-365 SERAFDKTGTAAS
+365 SERAFDKTGTAAT
-378 YGGTYPQNNIILI
+378 YGGTYPKNNIMLI

-400 GTTTGRIFPCLR
+400 GQTAGRVFPCLR
-412 GEQILSCQKQRF
+412 GEQILSFQKQRF

-434 LGSPQGLEIKGDAN
+434 LGSPQGLAIKGAAN

-480 QENGYTISSDWQ
+480 QENGYTVSSDWQ
-492 TNYNTMH
+492 TNYNTTH

-506 ASNPQTR
+506 AYNPQTR
-513 VILGGHWSNSS
+513 VILGGRWDHSS
-524 HCGSRAYHW
+524 HCGSRACDWSY
-533 NRGALELIDYFGFRA
+533 GALVLYGNIGFRA